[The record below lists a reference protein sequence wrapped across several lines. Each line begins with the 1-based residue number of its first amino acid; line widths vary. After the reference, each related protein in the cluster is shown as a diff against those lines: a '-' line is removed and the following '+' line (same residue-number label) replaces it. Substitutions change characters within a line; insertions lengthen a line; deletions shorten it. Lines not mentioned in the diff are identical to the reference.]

1 MQFGMNRMPM
11 QKYVRKAI
19 VFASVLVAGSSLA
32 AHVAEAHSRKIEH
45 HMHAAAM
52 SHHDVSRVAGVAR
65 HERMAMH
72 GRRHHGAAMVAAAGH
87 ESSRHGGATM
97 ERVTYTV
104 HRHGR
109 TYLRTVWRPRNRNW
123 EAMSDTLYSSGVY
136 HGGWMECVPYARRV
150 SGIEL
155 TGDAY
160 LWWNEAAGR
169 YERGQTPQPGSVLNF
184 RNNGRMRLGHVAV
197 VTEVVNRREI
207 LVTQAN
213 WGGPGFVRGG
223 VSAGISVVDVSPDN
237 DWTAVRMA
245 LGHSPEYGSVY
256 PTYGFI
262 YGRNAPATLMADA
275 GTPAPQ
281 LSLDRAPADLRT
293 PRERAGEAPVFRQ
306 TVEFAAAPSFDG
318 PAIAT
323 SAPDRAIQ

>member
-11 QKYVRKAI
+11 QNYVRKAF
-19 VFASVLVAGSSLA
+19 VFASVLVAGSSLTANVA
-32 AHVAEAHSRKIEH
+32 AAHSRKFEH
-45 HMHAAAM
+45 HLHAAA
-52 SHHDVSRVAGVAR
+52 SSRHDATRVAGVSR
-65 HERMAMH
+65 HERLAMH
-72 GRRHHGAAMVAAAGH
+72 GRRHHGSEMAAIGGGYG
-87 ESSRHGGATM
+87 RHGRPEM

-109 TYLRTVWRPRNRNW
+109 TYLRSVWRPRDRNW
-123 EAMSDTLYSSGVY
+123 EALSDTLYSSGVY
-136 HGGWMECVPYARRV
+136 HGGWMECVPYAREV
-150 SGIEL
+150 SGVEL

-169 YERGQTPQPGSVLNF
+169 YQRGQTPEPGSVLNF

-223 VSAGISVVDVSPDN
+223 VSSGISVVDVSPNN

-262 YGRNAPATLMADA
+262 YGHTVPATLMADA
-275 GTPAPQ
+275 GSPAPQ
-281 LSLDRAPADLRT
+281 LRLDRAPADLRT
-293 PRERAGEAPVFRQ
+293 ARERSGETPLFRQ

-318 PAIAT
+318 PAIAS

>member
-1 MQFGMNRMPM
+1 
-11 QKYVRKAI
+11 
-19 VFASVLVAGSSLA
+19 
-32 AHVAEAHSRKIEH
+32 
-45 HMHAAAM
+45 
-52 SHHDVSRVAGVAR
+52 
-65 HERMAMH
+65 
-72 GRRHHGAAMVAAAGH
+72 
-87 ESSRHGGATM
+87 M

-109 TYLRTVWRPRNRNW
+109 SYLHTVWRPRNRDW
-123 EAMSDTLYSSGVY
+123 RSLSDNLYSSGVY
-136 HGGWMECVPYARRV
+136 HGGWMECVPYAREV
-150 SGIEL
+150 SGIDL

-169 YERGQTPQPGSVLNF
+169 YGRGQMPAAGSVLNF

-223 VSAGISVVDVSPDN
+223 ISRDISVIDVSPDN

-245 LGHSPEYGSVY
+245 LGHSAAYGSVY

-262 YGRNAPATLMADA
+262 YGHGAPTMLMADA
-275 GTPAPQ
+275 DTPTPQ
-281 LSLDRAPADLRT
+281 ILTDRAPADLRT
-293 PRERAGEAPVFRQ
+293 VSERSAVARQGTRLLFRQ

-323 SAPDRAIQ
+323 SAPDRAIR

>member
-1 MQFGMNRMPM
+1 M
-11 QKYVRKAI
+11 
-19 VFASVLVAGSSLA
+19 
-32 AHVAEAHSRKIEH
+32 SRHETH
-45 HMHAAAM
+45 
-52 SHHDVSRVAGVAR
+52 RVAGFSR
-65 HERMAMH
+65 HERLVMH
-72 GRRHHGAAMVAAAGH
+72 GRRNHGSEMAAVSGNGYG
-87 ESSRHGGATM
+87 RHGRAEM

-109 TYLRTVWRPRNRNW
+109 SYLRTVWRPRDRNW
-123 EAMSDTLYSSGVY
+123 EALSDTLYSSGVY
-136 HGGWMECVPYARRV
+136 HGGWMECVPYAREV

-169 YERGQTPQPGSVLNF
+169 YQRGQMPEPGSVLNF

-223 VSAGISVVDVSPDN
+223 VSAGISVVDVSPNN

-262 YGRNAPATLMADA
+262 YGHNAPTTLMADA
-275 GTPAPQ
+275 GSPAPQ

-293 PRERAGEAPVFRQ
+293 PRERAGETTLFRQ

>member
-1 MQFGMNRMPM
+1 MNRMPM
-11 QKYVRKAI
+11 QNYVRKVF
-19 VFASVLVAGSSLA
+19 VFASFLVAGSSLA
-32 AHVAEAHSRKIEH
+32 AVSAQAHSRRIDH
-45 HMHAAAM
+45 HLHAAAG
-52 SHHDVSRVAGVAR
+52 HRHETTRLAGGSR
-65 HERMAMH
+65 HERLALH
-72 GRRHHGAAMVAAAGH
+72 GRRHHGTELA
-87 ESSRHGGATM
+87 STRHGGSEM

-109 TYLRTVWRPRNRNW
+109 TYLRTVWRPRDRNW
-123 EAMSDTLYSSGVY
+123 EAMSDSLYSSGVY

-169 YERGQTPQPGSVLNF
+169 YERGQTPEAGSVLNF

-207 LVTQAN
+207 LITQAN

-223 VSAGISVVDVSPDN
+223 ISTGISVVDVSPDN

-245 LGHSPEYGSVY
+245 LGHSESYGSVY

-262 YGRNAPATLMADA
+262 YGHNAPTTLMAEA
-275 GTPAPQ
+275 GSPAPQ
-281 LSLDRAPADLRT
+281 ILTDRAPSDLRT
-293 PRERAGEAPVFRQ
+293 VSERNSQAPLFRQ

-318 PAIAT
+318 AAIAT
-323 SAPDRAIQ
+323 SAPDRAIR